1 MLLVRQ
7 PCWVIIEKI
16 AKYAQLISRHDKAR
30 ENTEAKQETMKREK
44 IVNFV
49 ASCVESLLIR
59 NYKVLDMIEM
69 PRSDPRPWF
78 QNWLDLYPDRIA
90 VGPLGERPLHVCALL
105 AARYR
110 KEIEPVADGI
120 AKGMKSFLESEKTE
134 SSKVAG
140 LRIYEPYRKH
150 YSAALGFYIHTAAMQ
165 DVFNKSYPFFHLVK
179 RWHDERISTHRK
191 QGAVGMSGAHD
202 SKISFHTFS
211 TVCCGLFE
219 GETILFPFIASKD
232 NETVSWLLDE
242 DRVAVAQAQQSSRQ
256 DPENPFLRCVPF
268 SRCISFWC
276 FCCNLHL

>member
-1 MLLVRQ
+1 MVLLVRQ

-49 ASCVESLLIR
+49 ASCVELLLIR

-69 PRSDPRPWF
+69 PRSDRPPWF
-78 QNWLDLYPDRIA
+78 QNWLKLYPNRIA
-90 VGPLGERPLHVCALL
+90 VGPLGELPLHVCALL

-120 AKGMKSFLESEKTE
+120 AKGMKSFLESQKT
-134 SSKVAG
+134 KP
-140 LRIYEPYRKH
+140 RIYEPYGKH
-150 YSAALGFYIHTAAMQ
+150 YSAALGFHIHMQ
-165 DVFNKSYPFFHLVK
+165 GDADSKSYPFFHLVK
-179 RWHDERISTHRK
+179 RWHDKRIHK
-191 QGAVGMSGAHD
+191 P
-202 SKISFHTFS
+202 KISFHTFS

-232 NETVSWLLDE
+232 NEIVSWLME
-242 DRVAVAQAQQSSRQ
+242 KDRVAVAQAQQSSRQ
-256 DPENPFLRCVPF
+256 DPENPFLRCVAFPLF
-268 SRCISFWC
+268 SFWR
-276 FCCNLHL
+276 NLRL